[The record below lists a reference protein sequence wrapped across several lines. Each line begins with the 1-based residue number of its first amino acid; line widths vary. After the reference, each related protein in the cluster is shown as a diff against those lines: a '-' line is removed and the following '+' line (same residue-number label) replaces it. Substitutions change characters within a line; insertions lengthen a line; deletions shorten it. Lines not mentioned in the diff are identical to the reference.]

1 LNLTTC
7 SISSP
12 FAIQFVKSM
21 DGKCQPNKVSQDQ
34 CGSIFRIGLSLVIAS
49 PFVLAVMEAANEEG
63 LQKVDERLEEAE
75 NTKGESEITNAL
87 KAREKDLTMVGD
99 KVHFLLLHNF
109 TRLHETGLGA
119 IPTSPKACSR
129 KDSLARVNTVSISH

>member
-1 LNLTTC
+1 MFYWLLLAVGSITLFSLSDLTTC

-34 CGSIFRIGLSLVIAS
+34 CGSIAS

-75 NTKGESEITNAL
+75 KTKGESEISNAL
-87 KAREKDLTMVGD
+87 KAREK
-99 KVHFLLLHNF
+99 
-109 TRLHETGLGA
+109 
-119 IPTSPKACSR
+119 I
-129 KDSLARVNTVSISH
+129 